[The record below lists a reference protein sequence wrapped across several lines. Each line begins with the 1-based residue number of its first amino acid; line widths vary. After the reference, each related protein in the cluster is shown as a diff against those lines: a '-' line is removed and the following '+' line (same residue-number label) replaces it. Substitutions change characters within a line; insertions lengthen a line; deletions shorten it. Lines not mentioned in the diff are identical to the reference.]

1 LLRIRCDRAA
11 ALLEPQ
17 EVATQERHPNRS
29 VAVKEMEEREMGCG
43 YGSED
48 RLRYVA
54 GLMDEGEA
62 ARFERHILSCSVCR
76 KEVEALSAEE
86 HLIKGVLGGVGRRGD
101 VVSSVMRRIVVQRVG
116 WWRWIAAGVAAAALL
131 IAAAVPFSRAQHPT
145 VATHTI
151 THTLTTPPVSHRPI
165 PDIVINR
172 QLLEQA
178 EEEGVD

>member
-1 LLRIRCDRAA
+1 M
-11 ALLEPQ
+11 E
-17 EVATQERHPNRS
+17 ET
-29 VAVKEMEEREMGCG
+29 EMECRYRTEE
-43 YGSED
+43 

-62 ARFERHILSCSVCR
+62 ARFERHILSCPICR
-76 KEVEALSAEE
+76 KEVETLSAEE
-86 HLIKGVLGGVGRRGD
+86 HLIKAVLGEVGRRGD

-131 IAAAVPFSRAQHPT
+131 LAALLPFSQATRPS

-151 THTLTTPPVSHRPI
+151 THTLITPPASHRPLSGA
-165 PDIVINR
+165 VINP
-172 QLLEQA
+172 QLVEQA